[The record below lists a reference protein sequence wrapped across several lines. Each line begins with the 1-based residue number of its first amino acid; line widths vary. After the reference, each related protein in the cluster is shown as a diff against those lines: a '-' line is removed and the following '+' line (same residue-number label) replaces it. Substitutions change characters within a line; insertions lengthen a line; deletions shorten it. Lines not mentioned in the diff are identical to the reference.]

1 MPAKYNTRYLTE
13 KDVALT
19 FPLIQALYGEAT
31 LPEWS
36 DFARAR
42 IGTGTCQNQPET
54 PKVKGIVIAE
64 NTHKYIQGLFCYT
77 LNPDTFL
84 GPTMIC
90 DQFIAF
96 DLVGIDS
103 PYLALLEEA
112 EAIARRHGSTRLDLH
127 VPKGLLPP
135 ATVHSRLHAL
145 LHESGHEANSLR
157 YCKSL
162 A

>member
-1 MPAKYNTRYLTE
+1 MPAKYNTRHLRE

-31 LPEWS
+31 LPEWTN
-36 DFARAR
+36 FALAR
-42 IGTGTCQNQPET
+42 IGKKSCHNGPEASD
-54 PKVKGIVIAE
+54 VKGIVIAE

-84 GPTMIC
+84 GPTLIC

-96 DLVGIDS
+96 DLVGVDS

-112 EAIARRHGSTRLDLH
+112 ETIARSNGSTRLDLH
-127 VPKGLLPP
+127 VPKGLLSPES
-135 ATVHSRLHAL
+135 VHSRLHAL

-162 A
+162 S